1 MKKPLAI
8 TAIITCLSACANVG
22 NEKAESL
29 DLFQHVCAEP
39 RPEICTREY
48 MPVCAQL
55 KTDRGLELKT
65 YATGCTAC
73 ADPKVIAYQDEA
85 CK

>member
-1 MKKPLAI
+1 MIKPLTIA
-8 TAIITCLSACANVG
+8 AIITCLSACANVG
-22 NEKAESL
+22 NEQSEGL
-29 DLFQHVCAEP
+29 DLFQNVCTEP

-48 MPVCAQL
+48 RPVCAQV
-55 KTDRGLELKT
+55 KTDQGVVLKT

-73 ADPKVIAYQDEA
+73 GDSQVLAYQDEA